1 MWFCR
6 GPVASA
12 FLSSESNGWRP
23 MDKGGQRICLLATK
37 THKLTIKGR
46 PKPFEWTQVV
56 TRCSP
61 ASQCEHFHGYLEK

>member
-1 MWFCR
+1 MPLPSS
-6 GPVASA
+6 PVRAMA
-12 FLSSESNGWRP
+12 GGRLDE
-23 MDKGGQRICLLATK
+23 GGQRICLLATK

-46 PKPFEWTQVV
+46 PKPFEWTHVV